1 MPILCF
7 LHGRRIPEVI
17 MKRISLILAFVL
29 MLSLALFSVSCTPK
43 DNPSEDSD
51 IIGFENS
58 LNASKNPTSG
68 KWTDSK

>member
-1 MPILCF
+1 
-7 LHGRRIPEVI
+7 

-43 DNPSEDSD
+43 DNPSENSD